1 MNSSSILS
9 FWKNNSGK
17 RCTEVDG
24 AFRASLFNL
33 NAARRP
39 ARFAPACPQN
49 QRTRFSSAN
58 RGPRN
63 PKEGARRS
71 ARFAPACPQSQLTRF
86 SSANRRPENPKEG
99 GRRPARFAHACPQS
113 QRTRFSSANPGD
125 AQNSKTDPIRRR
137 SPAGNAGRPAHFSG
151 ANRPG
156 IAPVNRRPEVKFKL
170 TIQSENLWL
179 NSKYFY
185 HSKAD

>member
-17 RCTEVDG
+17 RCTEADG

-58 RGPRN
+58 
-63 PKEGARRS
+63 S
-71 ARFAPACPQSQLTRF
+71 
-86 SSANRRPENPKEG
+86 
-99 GRRPARFAHACPQS
+99 
-113 QRTRFSSANPGD
+113 GD
-125 AQNSKTDPIRRR
+125 AQNSKTHPTRRR
-137 SPAGNAGRPAHFSG
+137 SPPARQRLNQSGGAHRDRRQARPLQRSPTGRAAPIKFGTAGRPAHFGG
-151 ANRPG
+151 ARRPG
-156 IAPVNRRPEVKFKL
+156 SAPVKRCPKVKFKL
-170 TIQSENLWL
+170 TIQSENLRL
-179 NSKYFY
+179 NSKCFY
-185 HSKAD
+185 HYKAD

>member
-17 RCTEVDG
+17 RCTEADG

-99 GRRPARFAHACPQS
+99 GRRPARFAPIKFGSAPPVRQRLNQS
-113 QRTRFSSANPGD
+113 GGAPPAGQRPTNP
-125 AQNSKTDPIRRR
+125 AEPHRERRPARPLQR
-137 SPAGNAGRPAHFSG
+137 SPPARQ
-151 ANRPG
+151 RPG
-156 IAPVNRRPEVKFKL
+156 ESPP
-170 TIQSENLWL
+170 
-179 NSKYFY
+179 
-185 HSKAD
+185 

>member
-17 RCTEVDG
+17 RCTEADG

-71 ARFAPACPQSQLTRF
+71 ARFA
-86 SSANRRPENPKEG
+86 
-99 GRRPARFAHACPQS
+99 HACPQS
-113 QRTRFSSANPGD
+113 QRTRFSSANRGPVNPKKG
-125 AQNSKTDPIRRR
+125 AR
-137 SPAGNAGRPAHFSG
+137 RPARFAPACPQSQRTRFSS
-151 ANRPG
+151 A
-156 IAPVNRRPEVKFKL
+156 NRRPENPEKGGRRPARFAPIKFGSAPPVRQRL
-170 TIQSENLWL
+170 NQSGGAPPAGQRPTNPAEPHRDHW
-179 NSKYFY
+179 
-185 HSKAD
+185 

>member
-17 RCTEVDG
+17 RCTEADG

-71 ARFAPACPQSQLTRF
+71 ARFA
-86 SSANRRPENPKEG
+86 
-99 GRRPARFAHACPQS
+99 HACPQS
-113 QRTRFSSANPGD
+113 QRTRFSSAN
-125 AQNSKTDPIRRR
+125 
-137 SPAGNAGRPAHFSG
+137 
-151 ANRPG
+151 
-156 IAPVNRRPEVKFKL
+156 RRPENPEKGGRRPARFAPIKFGSAPPVRQRL
-170 TIQSENLWL
+170 NQSGGAPPAGQRPTNPAEPHRDHW
-179 NSKYFY
+179 
-185 HSKAD
+185 